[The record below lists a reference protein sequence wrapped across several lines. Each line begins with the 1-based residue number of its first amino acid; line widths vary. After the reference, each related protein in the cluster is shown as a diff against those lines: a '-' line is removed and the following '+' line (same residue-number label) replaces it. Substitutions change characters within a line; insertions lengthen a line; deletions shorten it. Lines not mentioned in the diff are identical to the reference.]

1 MKESITYYKSLAFRY
16 FGGKTTYAE
25 GHDLFLFVN
34 SSDENRRLFSRWEEE
49 WKQSGQ
55 ADKNTN
61 YGWTK
66 LSKRLF
72 CQLVNKKPEGSKYA
86 ESGRSAVNFWRIL
99 ALAAS
104 VLALFAIAYNVFGER
119 DAEYVVF
126 HAPEGS
132 MADVVLPDGST
143 VKLNAGSTIKFVS
156 NFNRGQYRNVFLDG
170 QALFDVTK
178 NENRPFVVDAGEC
191 RIQVLGTRF
200 DVSAYADDYCVT
212 TRLFRGRVN
221 VVAAGRTVEMSPG
234 QTVVYDKSSST
245 ARTIN
250 SDTTGPEWTKGN
262 IDFDDVSL
270 DRLARILSR
279 QYGVKIRVRDRSVA
293 DMKLTVR
300 LNAVADVDDVL
311 DAVKAVLPV
320 KITLQGD
327 EIIIAK

>member
-1 MKESITYYKSLAFRY
+1 MKESVTYYKSLAFRY

-34 SSDENRRLFSRWEEE
+34 SSDENRRLFSCWKEE
-49 WKQSGQ
+49 WKQSEQ
-55 ADKNTN
+55 ADKNTD

-72 CQLVNKKPEGSKYA
+72 CQFGNKEPEDSKYA
-86 ESGRSAVNFWRIL
+86 ESGRSAVSFWPIL
-99 ALAAS
+99 ALVAS
-104 VLALFAIAYNVFGER
+104 VLALFAIAYNVFWER

-178 NENRPFVVDAGEC
+178 NEDRPFVVEAGEC

-200 DVSAYADDYCVT
+200 DVSAYADDGCVM
-212 TRLFRGRVN
+212 TRLFRGKVN
-221 VVAAGRTVEMSPG
+221 VVANGRTIEMFPG
-234 QTVVYDKSSST
+234 QTVSYNKLSRVTKKTMSGNTES
-245 ARTIN
+245 
-250 SDTTGPEWTKGN
+250 GWTKGN

-270 DRLARILSR
+270 GRLARILSR
-279 QYGVKIRVRDRSVA
+279 QYGVKVLVKDKSVS

-300 LNAVADVDDVL
+300 LNKVSDIDDIMNAVT
-311 DAVKAVLPV
+311 AVLPV
-320 KITLQGD
+320 KTVRRGN
-327 EIIIAK
+327 EIVIAE

>member
-1 MKESITYYKSLAFRY
+1 MKESVTYYKSLAFRY

-34 SSDENRRLFSRWEEE
+34 SSDENRRLFSCWKEE
-49 WKQSGQ
+49 WKQSEQ
-55 ADKNTN
+55 ADKNTD

-72 CQLVNKKPEGSKYA
+72 CQFGNKEPEDSKYA
-86 ESGRSAVNFWRIL
+86 ESGRSAVSFWPIL
-99 ALAAS
+99 ALVAS
-104 VLALFAIAYNVFGER
+104 VLALFAIAYNVFWER

-156 NFNRGQYRNVFLDG
+156 NF
-170 QALFDVTK
+170 
-178 NENRPFVVDAGEC
+178 VVEAGEC

-200 DVSAYADDYCVT
+200 DVSAYADDGCVM
-212 TRLFRGRVN
+212 TRLFRGKVN
-221 VVAAGRTVEMSPG
+221 VVANGRTIEMFPG
-234 QTVVYDKSSST
+234 QTVSYNKLSRVTKKTMSGNTES
-245 ARTIN
+245 
-250 SDTTGPEWTKGN
+250 GWTKGN

-270 DRLARILSR
+270 GRLARILSR
-279 QYGVKIRVRDRSVA
+279 QYGVKVLVKDKSVS

-300 LNAVADVDDVL
+300 LNKVSDIDDIMNAVT
-311 DAVKAVLPV
+311 AVLPV
-320 KITLQGD
+320 KTVRRGN
-327 EIIIAK
+327 EIVIAE